1 MRLTI
6 VPGRFA
12 VCRLPADA
20 PIPSSVAGT
29 SLVSI
34 TRTSRSTASELSI
47 VCPEAV
53 ATEGARTETGWRC
66 VAVQGPIPFTA
77 TGILASVLVPLADAE
92 VGIFAVSTFDTDY
105 ILLKEAQLDEAVAA
119 LKEAGHEFGD

>member
-34 TRTSRSTASELSI
+34 TRTASELSI